1 MIKIEEKKD
10 SDQSYS
16 VLCCSPKY
24 RRATLVGITLS
35 VFSQLTGINAIMFYS
50 NMIFKGLSLTA
61 TFVTALIGIVNFI
74 TSIIGLILLVFF
86 GRKILMLVGNAAMAI
101 LLLTL
106 AAFSFSHDSIGM
118 IVCVLLFISFFEFST
133 GPIVWLY
140 TAEIMK
146 DKAMS
151 IATFLNWTLSLAI
164 SIAIPYMVKYV
175 SVGYI
180 FLMFGLFT
188 TIGTIYIA
196 IFMRETMGKT
206 Q

>member
-1 MIKIEEKKD
+1 M
-10 SDQSYS
+10 
-16 VLCCSPKY
+16 
-24 RRATLVGITLS
+24 
-35 VFSQLTGINAIMFYS
+35 
-50 NMIFKGLSLTA
+50 TA

-74 TSIIGLILLVFF
+74 TSIFGLILLVFF
-86 GRKILMLVGNAAMAI
+86 GRKILMLIGNAAMAI

-106 AAFSFSHDSIGM
+106 AAFSFMHDSIGM

-140 TAEIMK
+140 NAEIMK

-151 IATFLNWTLSLAI
+151 LATFLTWTLSLAI
-164 SIAIPYMVKYV
+164 SIAIPFMVKYI

-188 TIGTIYIA
+188 TIGTIYIS

-206 Q
+206 

>member
-1 MIKIEEKKD
+1 
-10 SDQSYS
+10 
-16 VLCCSPKY
+16 
-24 RRATLVGITLS
+24 
-35 VFSQLTGINAIMFYS
+35 MFYS

-86 GRKILMLVGNAAMAI
+86 GRKILMLLGNAAMAI

-106 AAFSFSHDSIGM
+106 AVFSFNRDSIGM

-164 SIAIPYMVKYV
+164 SIAIPFMVKYV

-206 Q
+206 